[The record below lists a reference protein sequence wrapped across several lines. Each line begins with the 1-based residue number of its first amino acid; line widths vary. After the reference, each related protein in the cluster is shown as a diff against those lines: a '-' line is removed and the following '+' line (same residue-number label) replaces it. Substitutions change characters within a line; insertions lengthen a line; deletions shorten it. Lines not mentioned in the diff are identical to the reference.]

1 MAKNLK
7 TPTTL
12 PASIPSR
19 DDLDRIGQAA
29 AEVIEQCEPSD
40 SPFLSLVPPEVTPVT
55 PEAAS
60 EKIGQALRE
69 LDQTLRVSLPLFRQV
84 RMSLLTQ
91 GSVPGHVQE
100 PTRVHLTKL
109 IGLLKE
115 VASLATVELE

>member
-7 TPTTL
+7 IT
-12 PASIPSR
+12 
-19 DDLDRIGQAA
+19 
-29 AEVIEQCEPSD
+29 
-40 SPFLSLVPPEVTPVT
+40 PEVTPVT

-69 LDQTLRVSLPLFRQV
+69 LDQTLRVSLPIFRQV

>member
-1 MAKNLK
+1 MAKIAKTLK
-7 TPTTL
+7 IYTDEPADGSLDPVETPFMQYL
-12 PASIPSR
+12 SQPMPS
-19 DDLDRIGQAA
+19 
-29 AEVIEQCEPSD
+29 
-40 SPFLSLVPPEVTPVT
+40 VT

-69 LDQTLRVSLPLFRQV
+69 LDQTLRVSLPIFRQV

-115 VASLATVELE
+115 VASLAAVELE